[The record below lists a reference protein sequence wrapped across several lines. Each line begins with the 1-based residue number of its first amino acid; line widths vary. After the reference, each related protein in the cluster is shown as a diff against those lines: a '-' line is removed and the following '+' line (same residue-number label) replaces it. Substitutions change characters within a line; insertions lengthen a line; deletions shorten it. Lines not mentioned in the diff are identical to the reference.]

1 MPMLSKLDALMVLV
15 TAAAG
20 MAMVEDRNRTEI
32 ELPQRAQAAVVATNL
47 ETCLELAEY
56 RRRAARVMLIMAG
69 GLPDFIPQAQA
80 RSVLA
85 ACRDFQ
91 APGPDEP
98 VTRGQPGH

>member
-1 MPMLSKLDALMVLV
+1 MPMLSKLDALIVVV

-32 ELPQRAQAAVVATNL
+32 ELPQPAQAFVATTL

-69 GLPDFIPQAQA
+69 GLPDTNPQAQA

-85 ACRDFQ
+85 TCRDFQ
-91 APGPDEP
+91 PLKPDELAGGG
-98 VTRGQPGH
+98 RPGH

>member
-1 MPMLSKLDALMVLV
+1 MPMLSKLDALAVLV

-32 ELPQRAQAAVVATNL
+32 EPPQPAQAVVATNL

-69 GLPDFIPQAQA
+69 GLPDVIPQAQA

-91 APGPDEP
+91 APEPDVP